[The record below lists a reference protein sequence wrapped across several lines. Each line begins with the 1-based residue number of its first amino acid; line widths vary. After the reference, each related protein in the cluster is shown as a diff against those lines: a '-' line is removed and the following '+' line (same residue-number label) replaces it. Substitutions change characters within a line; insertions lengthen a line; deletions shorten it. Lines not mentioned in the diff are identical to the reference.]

1 MKRKRERSKE
11 KKVQI
16 SFVGITNDTL
26 TSRGGLSLFVRYL
39 DRIGVLTHIHR
50 LFGGIRKSRKGRAV
64 EEIFRQVLCN
74 FVDGTSRHLVY
85 YDRLKDDAGYAGAIE
100 STPEELVSSHGVK
113 RFFNGFSWPLIWLF
127 RRLLQA
133 LFLWRLNLTKP
144 DVIELHID
152 TMVMDNDEAEV
163 RHGVEPTYKKKNGFQ
178 PLQMTWERFVVDA
191 VFRGGSKH
199 SNHGDTVE
207 KMVRHIVR
215 KIRMKYRSDV
225 PIIIKMDSGFFDQK
239 LFEVFEELHIG
250 YVVSGKLYNDIKDYV
265 GMVDSAEWKQY
276 RNKDQVWDYV
286 EFMDKRGSW
295 TKARR
300 ALYCRPWYE
309 DSQLVMDFA
318 RPDTILYTNL
328 GMGET
333 IDDLL
338 TNAGRHDLV
347 GAEKVIECAHGRGRD
362 ELVHRAFKDF
372 GHEELPFKR
381 FAPNA
386 AYYYTMVLAFFL
398 FETFKED
405 VCSGVIPMT
414 AYATTV
420 RRNLI
425 DIAAKI
431 VKKAGKII
439 LKVTSATWN
448 SLKFNVL
455 WEKCGTPPRVVW
467 A

>member
-1 MKRKRERSKE
+1 MKRKRGRSKE

-16 SFVGITNDTL
+16 SGVGITKDTL
-26 TSRGGLSLFVRYL
+26 TSRGGLCLFVRYL
-39 DRIGVLTHIHR
+39 STIGIMPCIQQ
-50 LFGGIRKSRKGRAV
+50 LFGGIRKSRKGRCI
-64 EEIFRQVLCN
+64 EELFKQILCN
-74 FVDGTSRHLVY
+74 FVDGTSRHLVHF
-85 YDRLKDDAGYAGAIE
+85 DRLKEDAGYAGTIE
-100 STPEELVSSHGVK
+100 CRTKEMVSSHGVK
-113 RFFNGFSWPLIWLF
+113 RFFNGFSWPRIWLF
-127 RRLLQA
+127 RRLLQG
-133 LFLWRLNLTKP
+133 LFIWRLNLAKP

-152 TMVMDNDEAEV
+152 TMVMDNDEAEI
-163 RHGVEPTYKKKNGFQ
+163 RHGVEPTYKKKKGFQ
-178 PLQMTWERFVVDA
+178 PLQMSWERFVVDA

-199 SNHGDTVE
+199 CNHGDTVE
-207 KMVRHIVR
+207 KMVRHIV
-215 KIRMKYRSDV
+215 KQIRTKYRSNV
-225 PIIIKMDSGFFDQK
+225 VIIIKMDSGFFDQK

-250 YVVSGKLYNDIKDYV
+250 YVVSGKLYGDIKDYV

-300 ALYCRPWYE
+300 AIYCRPWYE

-333 IDDLL
+333 IDELL
-338 TNAGRHDLV
+338 TKVGQHDLV

-386 AYYYTMVLAFFL
+386 AYYYAMMLAFFL

-405 VCSGVIPMT
+405 VCSAVIPIT

-420 RRNLI
+420 RRILI

-431 VKKAGKII
+431 VKKAGTII
-439 LKVTSATWN
+439 LKVTSAAWN

-455 WEKCGTPPRVVW
+455 WEKCGNPPQIVW

>member
-16 SFVGITNDTL
+16 SGVGITNDTL

-39 DRIGVLTHIHR
+39 DRIGVMSPMHR

-64 EEIFRQVLCN
+64 EEIFKQVLCN

-100 STPEELVSSHGVK
+100 SGAEELVSSHGIK
-113 RFFNGFSWPLIWLF
+113 RFFSGFSWPRIWLF
-127 RRLLQA
+127 RRLLQG
-133 LFLWRLNLTKP
+133 LFMWRVNLRKP
-144 DVIELHID
+144 DIIELHID

-163 RHGVEPTYKKKNGFQ
+163 RHGVEPTYKKVEGFQ

-215 KIRMKYRSDV
+215 KIRTKYRSNV

-239 LFEVFEELHIG
+239 LFEVFEELRIG
-250 YVVSGKLYNDIKDYV
+250 YVVSGKLYDDIKDYV
-265 GMVDSAEWKQY
+265 AMVDGAEWKQY
-276 RNKDQVWDYV
+276 RNKIQVWDYV
-286 EFMDKRGSW
+286 EFIDRRGSW

-300 ALYCRPWYE
+300 AIYCRPWYE
-309 DSQLVMDFA
+309 DNQMLMDYA

-333 IDDLL
+333 IDELL
-338 TNAGRHDLV
+338 TNVGRNDLV
-347 GAEKVIECAHGRGRD
+347 VAEKVIECAHGRGRD

-405 VCSGVIPMT
+405 VCSAVIPIT

-420 RRNLI
+420 RRKLI

-455 WEKCGTPPRVVW
+455 WEKSGSPPQFVW

>member
-1 MKRKRERSKE
+1 MKIKIERSKE

-16 SFVGITNDTL
+16 SGVGITNDTL

-39 DRIGVLTHIHR
+39 DRIGVMSHMHR

-64 EEIFRQVLCN
+64 EEIFKQVLCN

-100 STPEELVSSHGVK
+100 SRAEELVSSHGVK
-113 RFFNGFSWPLIWLF
+113 RFFNGFSWPRIWLF

-133 LFLWRLNLTKP
+133 LLMWRVNLKKP

-163 RHGVEPTYKKKNGFQ
+163 RHGVEPTYKKVEGFQ

-215 KIRMKYRSDV
+215 KIRTKYRSNV

-239 LFEVFEELHIG
+239 LFEVFEELRIG

-265 GMVDSAEWKQY
+265 AMVDGAEWKQY
-276 RNKDQVWDYV
+276 RNKEQVWDYV
-286 EFMDKRGSW
+286 EFMDRRGSW

-300 ALYCRPWYE
+300 AIYCRPWYE
-309 DSQLVMDFA
+309 DSQILMDFA
-318 RPDTILYTNL
+318 RPDMILYTNL

-333 IDDLL
+333 IDELL
-338 TNAGRHDLV
+338 TNAGRNDLV
-347 GAEKVIECAHGRGRD
+347 VAEKVIECAHGRGRD

-405 VCSGVIPMT
+405 VCSAVIPIT

-420 RRNLI
+420 RRKLI

-455 WEKCGTPPRVVW
+455 WEKSGSPPQFVW

>member
-1 MKRKRERSKE
+1 MERKNERSKG

-16 SFVGITNDTL
+16 NGVGITNDTL

-39 DRIGVLTHIHR
+39 DMIGVMSSLNS
-50 LFGGIRKSRKGRAV
+50 LFGGIRKSRKSQRV
-64 EEIFRQVLCN
+64 EEIFKQVLCH
-74 FVDGTSRHLVY
+74 FVDGTNRHLVHF
-85 YDRLKDDAGYAGAIE
+85 DKLKEDAGYAGGIE
-100 STPEELVSSHGVK
+100 SRPEELVSSYSIK
-113 RFFNGFSWPLIWLF
+113 RFFNRFSWPRIWLF
-127 RRLLQA
+127 RRLLQG
-133 LFLWRLNLTKP
+133 LFMWRLKLKKP
-144 DVIELHID
+144 DVIELNID
-152 TMVMDNDEAEV
+152 TMVMNNNEAEV
-163 RHGVEPTYKKKNGFQ
+163 RHGVEPTYKKEKGFQ
-178 PLQMTWERFVVDA
+178 PLQMTWERFIVDA

-207 KMVRHIVR
+207 KMVRHIVK
-215 KIRMKYRSDV
+215 KIRTKYRSNI

-250 YVVSGKLYNDIKDYV
+250 YVVSGKLYDDIKDYV
-265 GMVDSAEWKQY
+265 TMVDVAEWKQY
-276 RNKDQVWDYV
+276 LNKKQVWDYI

-295 TKARR
+295 KKARR
-300 ALYCRPWYE
+300 AIYCRPWYE
-309 DSQLVMDFA
+309 DSQMLMDFA

-328 GMGET
+328 GRGET
-333 IDDLL
+333 IDELL
-338 TNAGRHDLV
+338 TNAGRHDLIV
-347 GAEKVIECAHGRGRD
+347 AEKVIECAHGRGRD

-386 AYYYTMVLAFFL
+386 TYYYTMVLAFFL
-398 FETFKED
+398 FESFKED
-405 VCSGVIPMT
+405 VCSTVIPIT
-414 AYATTV
+414 AYATTA
-420 RRNLI
+420 RRTLI

-439 LKVTSATWN
+439 LKVNSATWN

-455 WEKCGTPPRVVW
+455 WEKCKTPPLFVW

>member
-1 MKRKRERSKE
+1 MKRKSERSKE
-11 KKVQI
+11 KTPRI
-16 SFVGITNDTL
+16 SGIGITNDTL

-39 DRIGVLTHIHR
+39 DRIGIMPR
-50 LFGGIRKSRKGRAV
+50 IQKLFGGIRRSGKGRSV
-64 EEIFRQVLCN
+64 EEIFKQVLCN
-74 FVDGTSRHLVY
+74 FVDGTSRHLVH
-85 YDRLKDDAGYAGAIE
+85 YDRLKEDAGYGGTIE
-100 STPEELVSSHGVK
+100 SRPEEMVSSHGIK

-133 LFLWRLNLTKP
+133 LFIWRLNLTKP
-144 DVIELHID
+144 DIIKLHID

-163 RHGVEPTYKKKNGFQ
+163 RHGVEPTYKKVEGFQ

-207 KMVRHIVR
+207 KMVRHIVG
-215 KIRMKYRSDV
+215 KIRTKYRSSV
-225 PIIIKMDSGFFDQK
+225 PIIIRMDRGFFDQK
-239 LFEVFEELHIG
+239 LFEVFEELGIG
-250 YVVSGKLYNDIKDYV
+250 YVVSGKLYDDIKDSV
-265 GMVDSAEWKQY
+265 GMVDGASWKQY
-276 RNKDQVWDYV
+276 RNKEQVWDYV
-286 EFMDKRGSW
+286 EFMDRRGSW

-300 ALYCRPWYE
+300 AIYCRPWYE
-309 DSQLVMDFA
+309 ETQMLLEFA

-338 TNAGRHDLV
+338 LNAGRYDLV
-347 GAEKVIECAHGRGRD
+347 VAEKVIECAHGRGRD

-398 FETFKED
+398 FESFKED
-405 VCSGVIPMT
+405 VCSAVIPMT

-420 RRNLI
+420 RRTLI

-431 VKKAGKII
+431 VKKAGNII

-455 WEKCGTPPRVVW
+455 WEKSGSPPHFVW